1 MKSLRRHIEEFRALD
16 NTEQV
21 LFVLSVILRLALLL
35 AFITAL
41 VELQWTVMFISAVAL
56 IVSFFPW
63 YLSQNYHAYL
73 PVGFEFASV
82 LFIYAALILG
92 EVHGFYTRFW
102 WWDVVLHAGA
112 GLVIGFVGFSILF
125 SLYRNKR
132 FQARHALIVFLSF
145 SVALAFSVIWE
156 IFEYSMD
163 NAFGLNMQKSGLQD
177 TMWDLIVDTGG
188 AFIASVVGFYY
199 LRRYDKRHKRG

>member
-1 MKSLRRHIEEFRALD
+1 MRSLQRHIAAFRALD
-16 NTEQV
+16 NTGQV

-41 VELQWTVMFISAVAL
+41 VELQWTVVFISAVAL
-56 IVSFFPW
+56 IVSFLPW
-63 YLSQNYHAYL
+63 YLSRNYHAYL

-125 SLYRNKR
+125 SLYRSKR